1 MEEITKKIIGPREK
15 DDALLD
21 FVNYEAQGAI
31 LNPNLP
37 ESYKD
42 EVLDAAVET
51 IQKVA
56 ERKAIYYA
64 KYGEGRR
71 ARPHHI
77 IYEAGK
83 DENEERENTPPI
95 IAELNKNLEK
105 DATEGTRDFTVEWIA
120 ERAGINKNILYEW
133 AKSDTE
139 FTTALE
145 RLKGVQENDP
155 FKTG

>member
-56 ERKAIYYA
+56 ERKAVYYA

-77 IYEAGK
+77 IYEAGN

-95 IAELNKNLEK
+95 IAELNENFKR
-105 DATEGTRDFTVEWIA
+105 DATEGTKDFSVEWIA
-120 ERAGINKNILYEW
+120 EKVGINKKILYEW
-133 AKSDTE
+133 ADGDTE

-145 RLKGVQENDP
+145 RLKEVQKNDP
-155 FKTG
+155 SK